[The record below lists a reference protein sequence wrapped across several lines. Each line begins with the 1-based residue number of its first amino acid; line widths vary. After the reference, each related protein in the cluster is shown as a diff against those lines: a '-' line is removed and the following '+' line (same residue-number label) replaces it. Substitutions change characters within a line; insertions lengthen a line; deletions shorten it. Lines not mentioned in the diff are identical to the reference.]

1 MGGNN
6 CAGPRVYLVIPPGG
20 MYFEDIPDAPNQIKT
35 IVADKTVLNSE
46 EELTRAQIN
55 FTLKDLV
62 KMLIDNN
69 ILPSGGKVEDLVEIK
84 DGKVGLRKFTEYKN
98 GNPIPVPFI
107 RPVTVMIGGEERELD
122 LRILNEYGMLDGR
135 MDDSG
140 KTMGTLRI
148 YFIESPFDKMVEYL
162 LPLTIATTTRL
173 VRNYYRFYY

>member
-1 MGGNN
+1 
-6 CAGPRVYLVIPPGG
+6 
-20 MYFEDIPDAPNQIKT
+20 
-35 IVADKTVLNSE
+35 
-46 EELTRAQIN
+46 
-55 FTLKDLV
+55 
-62 KMLIDNN
+62 
-69 ILPSGGKVEDLVEIK
+69 
-84 DGKVGLRKFTEYKN
+84 
-98 GNPIPVPFI
+98 
-107 RPVTVMIGGEERELD
+107 MIGGEERELD